1 MVANKMA
8 EHLDP
13 ADWRIIIVDRD
24 ENHYYQP
31 GFLFIPFGIYSQNDV
46 VKPKRN
52 FLPPNVEIVFSD
64 IEVIEPDQNRVT
76 LARENRV
83 IHYDYLVIATGSHLH
98 PEETPGMVDGGWR
111 KNIFDFY
118 SVDGAAALARHLK
131 FWKGGRLVLNIVE
144 MPIKCPVAPLEFLFL
159 ADWFFHE
166 RGIRDKV
173 DLVFATPLPG
183 AFTKPRAS
191 SILGDMLEQKHIDT
205 VPEFMIME
213 VDASKNVIRSYD
225 EQEVEYDLLVTIPLN
240 MGSDVIQRS
249 GMGDELNFVHVDK
262 NTMQSSKWE
271 NIFLIGDAS
280 NAPTSKAGSVAHFM
294 LDVVVDNIL
303 RHMEGLPLLPKFD
316 GHANC
321 FIEFGFREG
330 HPDRFQLR
338 CRAVAGQVPA
348 AWFWSLLIAERVSR
362 QPLGQ
367 DDVPLGLLECA
378 PQRWRDAVRIPDEH
392 GRQVGLGGGMENELA
407 QLNQKIDALTTIVTA
422 QQQRLMELEGNGN
435 GHIHEKLDYLVVKM
449 EDYWRRQGEF
459 EELKNDLIPVANHMI
474 KLSIDELA
482 EIGSEFQ
489 LEDLLFLVKRLLR
502 DTHLLVD
509 LLTRVESMAD
519 LFDEIVPIG
528 NQAFNQ
534 GVELLDHLERQG
546 YFTFARAG
554 WNIVERIVSEFSEDD
569 VNALGDNI
577 VLILNTIKE
586 MTQPEI
592 MNFVRNTLLIAEK
605 EVDKPVDTSYLG
617 LLRQMQDPS
626 VRRGLALTMRVL
638 HVVGAQAEGNG
649 VDSPN

>member
-1 MVANKMA
+1 MKTFLILGAGTGGTMIANKMS

-13 ADWRIIIVDRD
+13 TEWRIIIVERD

-31 GFLFIPFGIYSQNDV
+31 GFLFIPFGIYNPNDV
-46 VKPKRN
+46 VKPTRN
-52 FLPPNVEIVFSD
+52 FLPSGVEMIFSD
-64 IEVIEPDQNRVT
+64 IEIIEPDQNRVT
-76 LARENRV
+76 LSRDNRV
-83 IHYDYLVIATGSHLH
+83 IHYDYLVVATGSHLH

-118 SVDGAAALARHLK
+118 SVDGAAALARFLK

-191 SILGDMLEQKHIDT
+191 SILGNMLEQKHIDL

-249 GMGDELNFVHVDK
+249 GMGDELNFVPVDK

-294 LDVVVDNIL
+294 LDVVVENIL

-321 FIEFGFREG
+321 FIESGFEKGILIDFNYDVEPLPGKFPLPGFGPF
-330 HPDRFQLR
+330 
-338 CRAVAGQVPA
+338 
-348 AWFWSLLIAERVSR
+348 SLLKES
-362 QPLGQ
+362 P
-367 DDVPLGLLECA
+367 
-378 PQRWRDAVRIPDEH
+378 
-392 GRQVGLGGGMENELA
+392 
-407 QLNQKIDALTTIVTA
+407 
-422 QQQRLMELEGNGN
+422 
-435 GHIHEKLDYLVVKM
+435 
-449 EDYWRRQGEF
+449 
-459 EELKNDLIPVANHMI
+459 ANHWGKMM
-474 KLSIDELA
+474 
-482 EIGSEFQ
+482 FRWVYWNV
-489 LEDLLFLVKRLLR
+489 LLKGGEMPF
-502 DTHLLVD
+502 
-509 LLTRVESMAD
+509 ESQMSMA
-519 LFDEIVPIG
+519 G
-528 NQAFNQ
+528 KWA
-534 GVELLDHLERQG
+534 
-546 YFTFARAG
+546 
-554 WNIVERIVSEFSEDD
+554 
-569 VNALGDNI
+569 
-577 VLILNTIKE
+577 
-586 MTQPEI
+586 
-592 MNFVRNTLLIAEK
+592 
-605 EVDKPVDTSYLG
+605 
-617 LLRQMQDPS
+617 
-626 VRRGLALTMRVL
+626 
-638 HVVGAQAEGNG
+638 
-649 VDSPN
+649 